1 MYFGKKMDNIEMII
15 EKARELSQ
23 MMEKSDIAL
32 EYYESINKMQ
42 QDAKAQQL
50 LSKLISLGRELNEAI
65 SSGDDEGRVTGGAE
79 AELLRT
85 EIENNDL
92 VKNYILAQKN
102 YVNLIKLVQE
112 RIRNPL
118 EKNHE

>member
-1 MYFGKKMDNIEMII
+1 MYSGKKMDNIEMII

-118 EKNHE
+118 EKDHE

>member
-1 MYFGKKMDNIEMII
+1 MYSGKKMNNIEMII
-15 EKARELSQ
+15 EQARELSQ
-23 MMEKSDIAL
+23 MMEKSDIAH

-42 QDAKAQQL
+42 QDGKAQQL
-50 LSKLISLGRELNEAI
+50 LSKLIILGRELNDAI
-65 SSGDDEGRVTGGAE
+65 SAGDEGKVTGGAE
-79 AELLRT
+79 AELLRE

-112 RIRNPL
+112 RIKNPV
-118 EKNHE
+118 EKANE